1 MIKNALKTRMP
12 RLALCYGRDGS
23 PSGART
29 AATVMLQS
37 ITRLNNYGDGYGD
50 DHGEEE
56 EVHDNND
63 QLVHLLDVVILNG
76 LLHPAEQIPF

>member
-1 MIKNALKTRMP
+1 MV
-12 RLALCYGRDGS
+12 DHDDDD
-23 PSGART
+23 
-29 AATVMLQS
+29 
-37 ITRLNNYGDGYGD
+37 YGDGYGD
-50 DHGEEE
+50 DHGEEEE